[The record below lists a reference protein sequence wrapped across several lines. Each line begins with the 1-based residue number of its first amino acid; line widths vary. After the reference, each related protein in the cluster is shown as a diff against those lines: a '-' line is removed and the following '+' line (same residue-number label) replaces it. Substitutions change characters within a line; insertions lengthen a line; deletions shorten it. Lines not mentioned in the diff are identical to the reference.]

1 MSEIELANSH
11 VGSPS
16 TPTNGRSKRRRTYEI
31 IDPRSPDEEKAEV
44 PEIPDSLMGTPKP
57 GTPRRR
63 LSLSTIDINVEDIN
77 KSLAAVN
84 NFQTIRERSKP
95 ILLYEITADGEST
108 YKSMSLR
115 ELLIYINERTFT
127 IDEEFFHGLQQQLN
141 TNTTDDISPPESTKT
156 AGSVFSDKSLSEGG
170 GPSDILSNRS
180 APARLEMEK
189 LRSSVSRRR
198 GSLVPQQSINRKDAS
213 LLSRPTGTQTNSS
226 GTNLPTTK
234 LDVQQQQQQ
243 LKERPQ
249 PIRRKSSIQ
258 RSAPTST
265 AFNFHEYNPFRDYVD
280 VRGMVDSEPIK
291 PFRLRDLRRFDTESS
306 LMNETD
312 VVVRRHC
319 VAFALVKTRIFSSL
333 FCFLND
339 MVGIGS
345 DSRDYYGEAPL
356 VGSSGWSRFIDFD
369 FGSIYERFLFFPS
382 PSF

>member
-1 MSEIELANSH
+1 MSEIELANRH

-31 IDPRSPDEEKAEV
+31 IEPRSPDEEKAEV
-44 PEIPDSLMGTPKP
+44 PEIPDSLMGTPKQGSP
-57 GTPRRR
+57 KRR
-63 LSLSTIDINVEDIN
+63 LSLSAIDINVEDIN
-77 KSLAAVN
+77 KSLEAVN
-84 NFQTIRERSKP
+84 NFQTLRERSKP

-127 IDEEFFHGLQQQLN
+127 IDEEFFLGLQQQLN
-141 TNTTDDISPPESTKT
+141 TNPTGDISPLESTKT
-156 AGSVFSDKSLSEGG
+156 AGSVFSDNSLSEGG

-189 LRSSVSRRR
+189 LRSSVIRRR
-198 GSLVPQQSINRKDAS
+198 GSLVPQQSINRKDNS
-213 LLSRPTGTQTNSS
+213 LLSSRPMGTQTNPS

-243 LKERPQ
+243 SKERQ
-249 PIRRKSSIQ
+249 PPLRRKSSIQ

-265 AFNFHEYNPFRDYVD
+265 AFNFNNEYNPFRDYVD
-280 VRGMVDSEPIK
+280 VRGMIDSEPIK

-306 LMNETD
+306 LMIETD

-319 VAFALVKTRIFSSL
+319 VAFALVKTPFLSLSL
-333 FCFLND
+333 FF
-339 MVGIGS
+339 VFS
-345 DSRDYYGEAPL
+345 
-356 VGSSGWSRFIDFD
+356 
-369 FGSIYERFLFFPS
+369 
-382 PSF
+382 